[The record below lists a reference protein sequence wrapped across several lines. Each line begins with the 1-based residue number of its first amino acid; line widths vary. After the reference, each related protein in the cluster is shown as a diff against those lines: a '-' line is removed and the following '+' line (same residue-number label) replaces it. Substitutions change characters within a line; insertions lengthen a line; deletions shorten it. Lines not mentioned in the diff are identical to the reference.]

1 MKSACG
7 TWFAIYLSLAGAV
20 GAIVYRRFPEPT
32 AAAIAGAIGGGV
44 LWMAIGYFW
53 GIGQKVRATQTIRD
67 AYTGVPPV
75 DGEKLAAI
83 GRIEPTGSPLISPFS
98 KTACVAYKYE
108 MQSGYG
114 NRVSTHY
121 SGFAL
126 TPSAVQTPR
135 GSIKLLAWAD
145 IDKAVKATS
154 VPNAAQNAR
163 EYFAGAG
170 GQFSEASIAN
180 ISQAL
185 HDMMAMYRDDDGS
198 VKWDQM
204 GTPQNAADF
213 DGATYREWLL
223 HPGEQVCVT
232 GTYSTARGGIVPS
245 KQPLMDPV
253 TIAVGP
259 PEAFAGRAT
268 AGGVGYFIGGL
279 IFTALAAIALIAF
292 FTFIPIEASEQMS
305 PSMKVT
311 WPELKL
317 ERFIDK
323 RVRTKL
329 REMGMLNAADFVSV
343 SLPAGEATG
352 KVRGNGQEETVSR
365 AMAVKTGDG
374 WTISVDEHAVN
385 LVLGPN
391 SRPEKLS
398 ILGQEVPVEEAS
410 IQILD
415 HATGRIT
422 YVTDDRACHV
432 TYHAGE

>member
-1 MKSACG
+1 MKRACG
-7 TWFAIYLSLAGAV
+7 TWFAIYLLLAAAV
-20 GAIVYRRFPEPT
+20 AAIVYRRFPEPT
-32 AAAIAGAIGGGV
+32 AAAIAGVIGGGV

-53 GIGQKVRATQTIRD
+53 GIGQKVRASQTIRD
-67 AYTGVPPV
+67 AYSGVPPV

-83 GRIEPTGSPLISPFS
+83 GRIEPTGSPLIAPFS
-98 KTACVAYKYE
+98 KTPCVAYKYE
-108 MQSGYG
+108 MRRDYG
-114 NRVSTHY
+114 EDSSMY
-121 SGFAL
+121 FSGFAL

-135 GSIKLLAWAD
+135 GSIKLLAWTD
-145 IDKAVKATS
+145 IDKVVKPAS
-154 VPNAAQNAR
+154 VPNAKQNAQ
-163 EYFAGAG
+163 EYFAAT
-170 GQFSEASIAN
+170 QFSEATIMN
-180 ISQAL
+180 FTQAL
-185 HDMMAMYRDDDGS
+185 HDMLQTYRDDDGT
-198 VKWDQM
+198 VKWDQK
-204 GTPQNAADF
+204 GPPQNVPDF
-213 DGATYREWLL
+213 DQALYREWLL
-223 HPGEQVCVT
+223 RPGEQVCIT
-232 GTYSTARGGIVPS
+232 GIYSAARGGIVPS
-245 KQPLMDPV
+245 NEPLMNPV
-253 TIAVGP
+253 TIEVGP

-268 AGGVGYFIGGL
+268 AGGVGYFIGGV

-292 FTFIPIEASEQMS
+292 FTFVPIEASERMA

-385 LVLGPN
+385 LILGPN

-398 ILGQEVPVEEAS
+398 ILGQEVPVEDAS